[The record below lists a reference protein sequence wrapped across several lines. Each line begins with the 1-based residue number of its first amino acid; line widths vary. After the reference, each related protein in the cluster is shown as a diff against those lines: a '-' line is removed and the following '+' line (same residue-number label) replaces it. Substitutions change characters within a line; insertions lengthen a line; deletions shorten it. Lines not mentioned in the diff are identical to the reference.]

1 MKEKLDLTAIIITY
15 NEEKNI
21 RNCIKSIKRF
31 VKDIFVLDSG
41 SKDKTLKIL
50 KQNKIR
56 YKINKFKNYSNQYN
70 TAITLSKA
78 KTKWLMRID
87 ADEIVNQDFFKK
99 LKLFIKKISNKTN
112 GIAIKR
118 RYFFLNK
125 EIKYGGRFPHKT
137 LRIWRNNFGKCDNVF
152 MDEKIITKP
161 KVEYLDIAVIDKNNK
176 GFNEW
181 KKKHE
186 KYALW
191 EAINYFKNFKKLKKN
206 KNHIKKYKYYYS
218 IPIFLRPFILFLYNF
233 FFKLGFLDGHIGFKF
248 CLWQTLWFRL
258 TVDKNIY
265 YLKRKNLKNK
275 NILTLINKIDLKYAL

>member
-1 MKEKLDLTAIIITY
+1 MEEKLDLTVIIITY

-21 RNCIKSIKRF
+21 RNCINSIKRF

-56 YKINKFKNYSNQYN
+56 YKINNFKNYSNQFN

-87 ADEIVNQDFFKK
+87 ADEIVNKDFFKK
-99 LKLFIKKISNKTN
+99 LKLFIKNISDQTN
-112 GIAIKR
+112 GIIIKR

-125 EIKYGGRFPHKT
+125 EIKYGGRFPHNT
-137 LRIWRNNFGKCDNVF
+137 LRIWKKNFGKCDNVY
-152 MDEKIITKP
+152 MDEKIIAEP
-161 KVEYLDIAVIDKNNK
+161 NEECLDIAVIDKNNK
-176 GFNEW
+176 GFEEW

-191 EAINYFKNFKKLKKN
+191 EAVNYYKNFKKLKKN
-206 KNHIKKYKYYYS
+206 KNHVKKFYFYFLV
-218 IPIFLRPFILFLYNF
+218 PIFLRPFVLFVYNY
-233 FFKLGFLDGHIGFKF
+233 FFKLGFLDGFIGLKF
-248 CLWQTLWFRL
+248 CLWQTFWFRL
-258 TVDKNIY
+258 KIDKNIL
-265 YLKRKNLKNK
+265 YLKKKNLTNK
-275 NILTLINKIDLKYAL
+275 NILKLIHKIDLKYAL